1 VLRNIYGKKMMLKN
15 YDVVIVGGGHNGLTA
30 AAYLAKAKRKVLVL
44 EQRHILGGA
53 AASDEIY
60 PGFKYTL
67 YSYVVSLLSPSV
79 IADLQL
85 HKHGLNLI
93 PLNGSFTPME
103 NGDSIAFPGNEARL
117 YEEIK
122 RHSKRDAETYF
133 KFSEFMTD
141 LARAMKPFLEVVPP
155 DLVRPGWDGLRTLGF
170 LGRHM
175 RSIGKEKFQ
184 WVHKIMTMSAYDFLH
199 EWFETDVLIAALAQV
214 GIIGTMLGIKSPG
227 TAYVLLHYYLGEV
240 DGEVSEWATQVGGTG
255 GVSAAIASSAKSFGA
270 EIRCNAPVGQVMV
283 RNGKAVGV
291 ALENGDE
298 IRAKTVVSA
307 CDPRVT
313 FRKLVDDKEL
323 PDDLVDAIDNFKFRG
338 SSGKVNL
345 ALDGL
350 PDFPSLRDKSI
361 LNGGMPEIAPSCDY
375 LERAYDEAK
384 YDDFSKR
391 PFMGCI
397 IPSTVDPT
405 MAPPGKHSMSIFV
418 QYASYNMPRHGN
430 RDQQREAFGNAVID
444 TLSEFAPNIKNLILH
459 KQVITPWDLEQQIGI
474 SEGNISHGELTLD
487 QLFVMRPT
495 PGWANYRTP
504 IRNYY
509 QCGSGTHP
517 GGGITGTPAQLAVS
531 EMLKDGI

>member
-1 VLRNIYGKKMMLKN
+1 MSNN
-15 YDVVIVGGGHNGLTA
+15 YDAVIIGGGHNGLTA
-30 AAYLAKAKRKVLVL
+30 AAYLAKAGRKVLVL
-44 EQRHILGGA
+44 EQCHILGGA
-53 AASDEIY
+53 ASSDEIY
-60 PGFKYTL
+60 PGFTYTL

-85 HKHGLNLI
+85 YKHGLSLI

-103 NGDSIAFPGNEARL
+103 NGDCITFHEDDAKTYQEIA
-117 YEEIK
+117 
-122 RHSKRDAETYF
+122 RHSKKDAEAYF
-133 KFSEFMTD
+133 KFGEFMTD
-141 LARAMKPFLEVVPP
+141 LARTMKPFLEFVPP
-155 DLVRPGWDGLRTLGF
+155 DPVRPGWADLRTIGLLGK
-170 LGRHM
+170 LM
-175 RSIGKEKFQ
+175 RSIGKEKFH
-184 WVHKIMTMSAYDFLH
+184 WVHKIMTMSAYDFLS

-255 GVSAAIASSAKSFGA
+255 GVSEAIASSARSYGA
-270 EIRCNAPVGQVMV
+270 QIRCNSTVTQVMV
-283 RNGKAVGV
+283 KNGKAVGV

-298 IRAKTVVSA
+298 IYAKTVVSA

-313 FRKLVDDKEL
+313 FRKLVDEKEL
-323 PDDLVDAIDNFKFRG
+323 PGDLVKAIDNFKFRG

-350 PDFPSLRDKSI
+350 PDFPALKDKSI
-361 LNGGMPEIAPSCDY
+361 LHGGMPEIAPSCDY

-391 PFMGCI
+391 PFMGCV

-405 MAPPGKHSMSIFV
+405 MAPEGKHSMSIFV
-418 QYASYNMPRHGN
+418 QYASYNMPQHGN

-444 TLSEFAPNIKNLILH
+444 TLAEFAPNIKDLILH

-487 QLFVMRPT
+487 QLFIMRPT
-495 PGWANYRTP
+495 PGWAKYRTP

-531 EMLKDGI
+531 EMFKDGV

>member
-1 VLRNIYGKKMMLKN
+1 MTNN
-15 YDVVIVGGGHNGLTA
+15 YDSVVIGGGHNGLTA
-30 AAYLAKAKRKVLVL
+30 AAYLAKAGRKVLVL

-67 YSYVVSLLSPSV
+67 YSYVVSLLSPGV
-79 IADLQL
+79 IADLNL
-85 HKHGLNLI
+85 HKHGLKLI
-93 PLNGSFTPME
+93 PLKGSFTPME
-103 NGDSIAFPGNEARL
+103 NGDCLQLPGGDAAL
-117 YEEIK
+117 YEEIS
-122 RHSKRDAETYF
+122 RFSKKDAEAYF
-133 KFSEFMTD
+133 KFGDFMTD
-141 LARAMKPFLEVVPP
+141 LARSMKPFLEVVPP
-155 DLVRPGWDGLRTLGF
+155 DLVRPGWDGVRTLGF
-170 LGRHM
+170 LGRQLKGM
-175 RSIGKEKFQ
+175 GREKFQ
-184 WVHKIMTMSAYDFLH
+184 WVHKIMTMSAYDFLS
-199 EWFETDVLIAALAQV
+199 EWFETDVLIAAIAQV

-240 DGEVSEWATQVGGTG
+240 DGDTSEWATQVGGTG
-255 GVSAAIASSAKSFGA
+255 SVSAAIASSAESFGA
-270 EIRCNAPVGQVMV
+270 QIRCNARVAQVIV
-283 RNGKAVGV
+283 KNGKAIGV

-298 IRAKTVVSA
+298 IYAKTIVSA

-313 FRKLVDDKEL
+313 FRKLVEEKEL
-323 PDDLVDAIDNFKFRG
+323 PPDLVRAIDNFKFRG

-350 PDFPSLRDKSI
+350 PDFPSLRDKSL
-361 LNGGMPEIAPSCDY
+361 LNNGMPEIAPSTDY
-375 LERAYDEAK
+375 LEQAYDDAK

-405 MAPPGKHSMSIFV
+405 MAPEGKHSMSVFV
-418 QYASYNMPRHGN
+418 QYASYNMPGHGD
-430 RDQQREAFGNAVID
+430 RDQQREAFGNAVIE
-444 TLSEFAPNIKNLILH
+444 TLSEFAPNIRDLILH

-487 QLFVMRPT
+487 QLFLMRPT
-495 PGWANYRTP
+495 PGWAKYRTP
-504 IRNYY
+504 IKGYY

-531 EMLKDGI
+531 EMFKDGI

>member
-1 VLRNIYGKKMMLKN
+1 MSKK
-15 YDVVIVGGGHNGLTA
+15 YDVIVIGGGHNGLTA
-30 AAYLAKAKRKVLVL
+30 AAYLAKAGRSVLVL
-44 EQRHILGGA
+44 EQCHILGGA

-79 IADLQL
+79 IADLNL

-103 NGDSIAFPGNEARL
+103 NGDCLQMPDDDARL
-117 YEEIK
+117 YEEIS
-122 RHSKRDAETYF
+122 RFSKKDAEAYF
-133 KFSEFMTD
+133 KFGDFMTD
-141 LARAMKPFLEVVPP
+141 LAHTMKPFLEVVPP
-155 DLVRPGWDGLRTLGF
+155 DLVRPGWDGIRTIGLLGK
-170 LGRHM
+170 LIRG
-175 RSIGKEKFQ
+175 IGKEKFH
-184 WVHKIMTMSAYDFLH
+184 WVHKIMTMSAYDFLS

-240 DGEVSEWATQVGGTG
+240 DGHTSEWATQVGGTG
-255 GVSAAIASSAKSFGA
+255 GVSYAIASSAKSFGA
-270 EIRCNAPVGQVMV
+270 QIRCNASVEQVLIK
-283 RNGKAVGV
+283 NEKAVGV

-298 IRAKTVVSA
+298 LYAKTVVSA

-313 FRKLVDDKEL
+313 FRKLIDEKEL
-323 PDDLVDAIDNFKFRG
+323 PNDLIQAIDNFKFRG

-350 PDFPSLRDKSI
+350 PDFPALRDKSL
-361 LNGGMPEIAPSCDY
+361 LNNGMLELAPSCDY

-391 PFMGCI
+391 PFIGCI

-405 MAPPGKHSMSIFV
+405 MAPEGKHSMSIFV
-418 QYASYNMPRHGN
+418 QYASYDMPTHGN
-430 RDQQREAFGNAVID
+430 RDEQREAFGNAVID
-444 TLSEFAPNIKNLILH
+444 TLSDFAPNIKDLILH
-459 KQVITPWDLEQQIGI
+459 KQVITPWDLEQQIGL

-495 PGWANYRTP
+495 PGWAKYRTP

>member
-1 VLRNIYGKKMMLKN
+1 MSKN
-15 YDVVIVGGGHNGLTA
+15 YDVTIIGGGINGLTA
-30 AAYLAKAKRKVLVL
+30 AAYLAKAGRKVLVL
-44 EQRHILGGA
+44 ERRHILGGA
-53 AASDEIY
+53 ASTDELY
-60 PGFKYTL
+60 TGFKYTL
-67 YSYVVSLLSPSV
+67 YSYVVSLLAPSV

-103 NGDSIAFPGNEARL
+103 NGDCITFHEDEAKTHQEIA
-117 YEEIK
+117 
-122 RHSKRDAETYF
+122 RHSKRDAEAYF
-133 KFSEFMTD
+133 KYGEFMTD
-141 LARAMKPFLEVVPP
+141 LARTMKPFLDVVPP
-155 DLVRPGWDGLRTLGF
+155 DPVRPGLADLRTLRF
-170 LGRHM
+170 LTKHM
-175 RSIGKEKFQ
+175 RSIGREKLH
-184 WVHKIMTMSAYDFLH
+184 WIHKIMTMSAYDFLS

-240 DGEVSEWATQVGGTG
+240 DGEISAWATQVGGTG
-255 GVSAAIASSAKSFGA
+255 GVSLAIGSSAQSFGA
-270 EIRCNAPVGQVMV
+270 EIRCNASVSEVMV
-283 RNGKAVGV
+283 KNGAAVGV
-291 ALENGDE
+291 AMENGDE
-298 IRAKTVVSA
+298 IYSKTVVSS

-313 FRKLVDDKEL
+313 FRKLVDKKEL
-323 PDDLVDAIDNFKFRG
+323 PSELVSAIDNYKFRG

-345 ALDGL
+345 SLDDL
-350 PDFPSLRDKSI
+350 PDFPALKDKSI
-361 LNGGMPEIAPSCDY
+361 LIGGMAELAPSCDY

-405 MAPPGKHSMSIFV
+405 MAPEGKHSMSIFV
-418 QYASYNMPRHGN
+418 QYASYNMPTHGN
-430 RDQQREAFGNAVID
+430 HDQQREAFGNAVIN
-444 TLSEFAPNIKNLILH
+444 TLSEFAPTIKDLILH
-459 KQVITPWDLEQQIGI
+459 KQVITPWDMEQQIGI

-487 QLFVMRPT
+487 QLFLMRPT
-495 PGWANYRTP
+495 PGYAKYRTP

-531 EMLKDGI
+531 EMIKDGV

>member
-1 VLRNIYGKKMMLKN
+1 MSKN
-15 YDVVIVGGGHNGLTA
+15 YDAIIIGGGHNGLTA
-30 AAYLAKAKRKVLVL
+30 AAYLAKAGRSVMVF
-44 EQRHILGGA
+44 EQSHILGGA

-79 IADLQL
+79 ISDLNL

-93 PLNGSFTPME
+93 PLNGSFTPLE
-103 NGDSIAFPGNEARL
+103 NGDCLQLPDDDARV
-117 YEEIK
+117 YEEISRFSRK
-122 RHSKRDAETYF
+122 DAEAYF
-133 KFSEFMTD
+133 KFGEFMTD
-141 LARAMKPFLEVVPP
+141 LARTMKPFLEVVPP
-155 DLVRPGWDGLRTLGF
+155 DLVRPGWDGLRTLGV
-170 LGRHM
+170 LGKLIRG
-175 RSIGKEKFQ
+175 IGKNKFH
-184 WVHKIMTMSAYDFLH
+184 WVHKIMTMSAYDFLN

-240 DGEVSEWATQVGGTG
+240 EGHTSEWATQVGGTG
-255 GVSAAIASSAKSFGA
+255 GVSAAIANSARSFGA
-270 EIRCNAPVGQVMV
+270 KISCNARVSQVMIK
-283 RNGKAVGV
+283 NGKAVGV

-298 IRAKTVVSA
+298 FYANTVVSA

-313 FRKLVDDKEL
+313 FRKLVDQKEL
-323 PDDLVDAIDNFKFRG
+323 PDDLVRAIDNFKFRG

-350 PDFPSLRDKSI
+350 PDFPALRDKSL
-361 LNGGMPEIAPSCDY
+361 LNNGMPELAPSCDY

-405 MAPPGKHSMSIFV
+405 MAPEGKHSMSIFV
-418 QYASYNMPRHGN
+418 QYASYNMPKHGN
-430 RDQQREAFGNAVID
+430 KDQQREAFGNAVID
-444 TLSEFAPNIKNLILH
+444 TLSEFVPNIKDLILH

-495 PGWANYRTP
+495 PGWAKYRTP

>member
-1 VLRNIYGKKMMLKN
+1 MSQN
-15 YDVVIVGGGHNGLTA
+15 YDAVIIGGGHNGLTA
-30 AAYLAKAKRKVLVL
+30 AAYLAKAGRKVLVL
-44 EQRHILGGA
+44 EQCHILGGA
-53 AASDEIY
+53 ASSDEIY
-60 PGFKYTL
+60 PGFTYTL

-85 HKHGLNLI
+85 YKHGLNLI

-103 NGDSIAFPGNEARL
+103 NGDCITFHEDDAKTYQAIA
-117 YEEIK
+117 
-122 RHSKRDAETYF
+122 RHSKKDAEAYF
-133 KFSEFMTD
+133 KFGEFMTD
-141 LARAMKPFLEVVPP
+141 LARTMKPFLEVIPP
-155 DLVRPGWDGLRTLGF
+155 DPAHPGLADLRTIGLLGK
-170 LGRHM
+170 LM
-175 RSIGKEKFQ
+175 RSIGKKKFH
-184 WVHKIMTMSAYDFLH
+184 WVHKIMTMSAYDFLS

-255 GVSAAIASSAKSFGA
+255 GVSEAIASSARSYGA
-270 EIRCNAPVGQVMV
+270 QIRCNSTVTQVMV
-283 RNGKAVGV
+283 KNGKAAGV

-298 IRAKTVVSA
+298 IYAKTVVSA

-313 FRKLVDDKEL
+313 FRKLVDEKEL
-323 PDDLVDAIDNFKFRG
+323 PGDLVRAIDNFKFRG

-350 PDFPSLRDKSI
+350 PDFPALKDKSI
-361 LNGGMPEIAPSCDY
+361 LQGGMPEIAPSCDY
-375 LERAYDEAK
+375 LERAYDDAK

-391 PFMGCI
+391 PFMGCV

-405 MAPPGKHSMSIFV
+405 MAPEGKHSMSIFV
-418 QYASYNMPRHGN
+418 QYASYNMPKHGN

-444 TLSEFAPNIKNLILH
+444 TLAEFAPNIKDLILH
-459 KQVITPWDLEQQIGI
+459 KQIITPWDLEQQIGI

-487 QLFVMRPT
+487 QLFIMRPT
-495 PGWANYRTP
+495 PGWAKYRTP

-531 EMLKDGI
+531 EMFKDGV